1 MYMSVKLYGRRETEE
16 QRELTRAGSR
26 EKGWGKLSMYVLV
39 EKGIR
44 VT

>member
-16 QRELTRAGSR
+16 QRELTRARSR
-26 EKGWGKLSMYVLV
+26 EKGWGEAQIYVLV
-39 EKGIR
+39 EKGSG